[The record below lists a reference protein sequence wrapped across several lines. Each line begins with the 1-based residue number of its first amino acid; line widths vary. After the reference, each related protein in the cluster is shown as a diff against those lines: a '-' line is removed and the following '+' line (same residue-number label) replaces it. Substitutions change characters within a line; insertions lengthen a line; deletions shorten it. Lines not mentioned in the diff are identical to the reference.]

1 MIKMAAFFFS
11 LTLAFNAT
19 IASAQSLEAV
29 VDWSRW
35 DAILHENVIDGRVD
49 YGAIAADPG
58 FTATV
63 ADIAN
68 ADLAGHDRESLLA
81 FSINAYNV
89 LAVKGILDGH
99 SPASSFGKLRFFYRD
114 KYTVAGEPLS
124 LHAFEKEHIRTLD
137 EPRIHFAIVCASASC
152 PPLRSEAYLPQTLD
166 QQLDHNARRF
176 LTDSAKNRYD
186 LDSRAWPRLEDI
198 QVVRGG
204 LRGRRRKRPALH
216 RVLCRRRGG
225 RRGTPRRPLQ
235 AALSRLRLVPQ
246 WGVTVKPCP

>member
-11 LTLAFNAT
+11 LTLAFGAT
-19 IASAQSLEAV
+19 IASAQRLEAV
-29 VDWSRW
+29 IDWSRW

-68 ADLAGHDRESLLA
+68 ADLTGHDRESVLA

-99 SPASSFGKLRFFYRD
+99 SPASSFGRLRFFYRD
-114 KYTVAGEPLS
+114 KYTVAGESLS
-124 LHAFEKEHIRTLD
+124 LHSFEKEHIRTLE

-152 PPLRSEAYLPQTLD
+152 PPLRSEAYFPQKVD
-166 QQLDHNARRF
+166 EQLDDNARLF
-176 LTDSAKNRYD
+176 LNDSTRNRYD
-186 LDSRAWPRLEDI
+186 LDSGVARVSKIFKWFAEDFETAAGSVPRYIASFVDNEE
-198 QVVRGG
+198 V
-204 LRGRRRKRPALH
+204 A
-216 RVLCRRRGG
+216 
-225 RRGTPRRPLQ
+225 
-235 AALSRLRLVPQ
+235 AALRNDRFKLRYLDYDWSLNGMKSP
-246 WGVTVKPCP
+246 P